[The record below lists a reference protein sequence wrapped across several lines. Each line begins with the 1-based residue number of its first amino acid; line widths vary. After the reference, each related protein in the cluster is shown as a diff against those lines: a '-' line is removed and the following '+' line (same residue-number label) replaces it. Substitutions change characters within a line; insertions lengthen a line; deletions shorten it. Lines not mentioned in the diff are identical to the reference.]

1 MYVNVN
7 PASMARAIQGFV
19 KAAGGEASYS
29 SALEL
34 VARMSGFDAYRA
46 QKAYAETNASKDDIV
61 FETVLHA
68 WDEGEEQGKPS
79 QVERRKEAYRFQ
91 VEKFGDQLRLS
102 IAPEDVK
109 DLMASDGRNVLD
121 VMLEINQGL
130 PCLHMTNDPAGE
142 MLLSVFGHAGGLLV
156 REDEG
161 KLEAAR
167 DANEKLAAHMRD
179 EDWSTPGSRADDYV
193 INRDTKE
200 LWADVETGTEA
211 DIPAAPVKPRY
222 EVKASFED
230 YTAPDFGRLAFNFVL
245 FDTVDPAC
253 PRDGWQVRTDS
264 PFHTDTTEEVR
275 ICFCYALCR
284 ALSGLFNRKG
294 SAKAQVDVDLLK
306 SCLEGGVPLV
316 QRLCEVD
323 EEHPDVSFAELERLY
338 RMTAAVWATVK
349 NRK

>member
-19 KAAGGEASYS
+19 RAAGGEASYS

-34 VARMSGFDAYRA
+34 VAHMSGFDAYRA
-46 QKAYAETNASKDDIV
+46 QKAYAEANARKDDIV

-161 KLEAAR
+161 KLEDAR
-167 DANEKLAAHMRD
+167 DANEKLAGHMRD
-179 EDWSTPGSRADDYV
+179 EDWFLPGSRADDYV

-200 LWADVETGTEA
+200 LWAEVGPQPEEQ
-211 DIPAAPVKPRY
+211 PVVAKQRY
-222 EVKASFED
+222 EVKASFDRASVENPD
-230 YTAPDFGRLAFNFVL
+230 VWHFDLEVLDEGDAVDWCYTGRDSNFRIDGPEAERKEFSKAMTEAF
-245 FDTVDPAC
+245 TVYFE
-253 PRDGWQVRTDS
+253 RTGL
-264 PFHTDTTEEVR
+264 VQG
-275 ICFCYALCR
+275 L
-284 ALSGLFNRKG
+284 LSVNML
-294 SAKAQVDVDLLK
+294 VE
-306 SCLEGGVPLV
+306 SCLAVGVELPKRFV
-316 QRLCEVD
+316 EVAQ
-323 EEHPDVSFAELERLY
+323 EHQSVSASELEKLF
-338 RMTAAVWATVK
+338 RMTAAVWATSHG
-349 NRK
+349 RK